1 MIYMT
6 SQCPSLYAITDFLTT
21 TFTAG
26 LLSRNSRIPVANMV
40 ATLVESCGG
49 AVLGDGADVGVR
61 IGDVLGGKVEV
72 VEVMYQCRILGRT
85 CCSRKTVSAHR
96 RY

>member
-6 SQCPSLYAITDFLTT
+6 SRYPSLYAITDSLTT

-26 LLSRNSRIPVANMV
+26 PLSRHPQIPVANMV

-61 IGDVLGGKVEV
+61 VGDVLGGKVEV
-72 VEVMYQCRILGRT
+72 VEVINNVVSWGGLVVPGRP
-85 CCSRKTVSAHR
+85 
-96 RY
+96 